1 MKRIVFLLSAVCLLL
16 MTACDIETSSNGD
29 LDGYWHLQQID
40 SLSNNKVCDYGNQR
54 IFWSI
59 QSDLLQLWN
68 LEDQP
73 IICQFTHENGVLTI
87 KNPCMFDR
95 SAGDTMITDV
105 EVLKSYGVN
114 AIPAVFQVVSL
125 NSESMVLESPLLRLY
140 FNKH

>member
-1 MKRIVFLLSAVCLLL
+1 MKRIVYLLSAVCLFL
-16 MTACDIETSSNGD
+16 MTACDIETSGNGD
-29 LDGYWHLQQID
+29 LDGYWHLQQVD
-40 SLSNNKVCDYGNQR
+40 SLSNNTVCDYSHQR

-73 IICQFTHENGVLTI
+73 IICQFTHEHGVLTLS
-87 KNPCMFDR
+87 NPCLFDR

-105 EVLKSYGVN
+105 EVLKKYGVN
-114 AIPAVFQVVSL
+114 AIPSVFQVVSL
-125 NSESMVLESPLLRLY
+125 NSDNLVLESPVVRLY